1 MNVAR
6 FKYMG
11 EFKGADGLEC
21 MVRFKCVFGF
31 KSVVGIKSWQVC
43 G

>member
-1 MNVAR
+1 MFGFMNVAR

-11 EFKGADGLEC
+11 GEFKGADGLKC

-31 KSVVGIKSWQVC
+31 KSVVGIKS
-43 G
+43 